1 MVPLLE
7 IGGHE
12 LLNEQ
17 KAEWSDL
24 MKFELTEEQNLI
36 RDMVREFAETEV
48 APSAQD
54 RDEEERFDRELMFN
68 RLAELGLTGIVFPEE
83 YNGAGADYISY
94 AIAVEELSR
103 VCASTGVTLSAH
115 LSLCANPIYLFG
127 TEEQK
132 QQFLSPLASGEKMGA
147 FGLTEPSAGSDAGGT
162 KTTAVFDGEQ
172 WILNGTK
179 IFITNAG
186 DAEVYVVLARTDKEA
201 KKHYGISAFIVEK
214 DTPGFT
220 FGKKEKKMG
229 IRSSPTMELVFEN
242 CRIPKENLLG
252 EEGQGFKVAMKTLDG
267 GRIGIAAQALGIAQ
281 GALDQA
287 VSYAKERKQFDKPIA
302 AFQGVQF
309 QLADMATQITA
320 ARFLVYNAAYR
331 ASAGLSYSQDSAMAK
346 LMASETAMR
355 VTTQA
360 VQILGGYGYTREFPV
375 ERMMRDAKITEIYEG
390 TSEVQRI
397 VIGANLTR

>member
-1 MVPLLE
+1 
-7 IGGHE
+7 
-12 LLNEQ
+12 
-17 KAEWSDL
+17 
-24 MKFELTEEQNLI
+24 
-36 RDMVREFAETEV
+36 MVREFAEAEV
-48 APSAQD
+48 APTAAL
-54 RDEEERFDRELMFN
+54 RDEEERFDRALMFD

-83 YNGAGADYISY
+83 YGGAGADYLSY

-127 TEEQK
+127 SEEQK
-132 QQFLSPLASGEKMGA
+132 RQFLVPLAQGEKLGA

-162 KTTAVFDGEQ
+162 KTTAVKDGNE

-186 DAEVYVVLARTDKEA
+186 DAETYVVLARTDKEA
-201 KKHYGISAFIVEK
+201 LKHYGISAFIVEK
-214 DTPGFT
+214 GTPGFS

-242 CRIPKENLLG
+242 CRIPRGQMLG
-252 EEGQGFKVAMKTLDG
+252 EEGQGFKIAMKTLDG
-267 GRIGIAAQALGIAQ
+267 GRIGIASQALGIAQ
-281 GALDQA
+281 GALEAA
-287 VSYAKERKQFDKPIA
+287 VNYAKDRKQFDTPIA
-302 AFQGVQF
+302 RFQGVQF
-309 QLADMATQITA
+309 QLADMATQIEA
-320 ARFLVYNAAYR
+320 ARLLVYSSAYK
-331 ASAGLSYSQDSAMAK
+331 AGNGLSYSQASAMAK

-355 VTTQA
+355 VSTQA

-390 TSEVQRI
+390 TSEVQRL
-397 VIGANLTR
+397 VIGTALTR